1 VVLYNNASGI
11 VSPTVAGTP
20 AITIPVVSISAADG
34 AAMNTTIAAGGATI
48 TWTSDHVSVANPTG
62 GLISSFSSYGL
73 SPDLALK
80 PDIGAPGGF
89 IWSTYPLELG
99 GYASLSGTSMAS
111 PHVAGSAAL
120 MLQARPH
127 TSSQAMRGLL
137 QNTSVPKNWSGNPG
151 LGFLDYVHRQG
162 AGMIQIDN
170 AVLATGRVTPAKLSL
185 GEGETG
191 PSVQTLTVSNDGS
204 VDVTYDLSYV
214 NALSTGADT
223 FTVGANL
230 GNAAVAFSAPS
241 VTVPAGGSASFT
253 ATITPAASPVRGQY
267 GGYIVLTPQDD
278 GQVYRVPYAGF
289 IGDYQSKVVL
299 VPTSAQYPWLATLD
313 ADGNPVN
320 HAGGWTFTMAGDDI
334 AYFPIHL
341 DHQSQLMRMEI
352 ADAATGKSWHRAF
365 QYSLLPRNSG
375 STGFFLFGWDG
386 VVFAGKKATPV
397 PNGQYRATVSVLKAL
412 GDQNNPA
419 HWETWTSPVITILR
433 P

>member
-1 VVLYNNASGI
+1 
-11 VSPTVAGTP
+11 
-20 AITIPVVSISAADG
+20 
-34 AAMNTTIAAGGATI
+34 
-48 TWTSDHVSVANPTG
+48 
-62 GLISSFSSYGL
+62 
-73 SPDLALK
+73 
-80 PDIGAPGGF
+80 
-89 IWSTYPLELG
+89 
-99 GYASLSGTSMAS
+99 
-111 PHVAGSAAL
+111 
-120 MLQARPH
+120 
-127 TSSQAMRGLL
+127 
-137 QNTSVPKNWSGNPG
+137 
-151 LGFLDYVHRQG
+151 
-162 AGMIQIDN
+162 
-170 AVLATGRVTPAKLSL
+170 
-185 GEGETG
+185 
-191 PSVQTLTVSNDGS
+191 
-204 VDVTYDLSYV
+204 
-214 NALSTGADT
+214 
-223 FTVGANL
+223 
-230 GNAAVAFSAPS
+230 
-241 VTVPAGGSASFT
+241 
-253 ATITPAASPVRGQY
+253 
-267 GGYIVLTPQDD
+267 
-278 GQVYRVPYAGF
+278 VPYAGF